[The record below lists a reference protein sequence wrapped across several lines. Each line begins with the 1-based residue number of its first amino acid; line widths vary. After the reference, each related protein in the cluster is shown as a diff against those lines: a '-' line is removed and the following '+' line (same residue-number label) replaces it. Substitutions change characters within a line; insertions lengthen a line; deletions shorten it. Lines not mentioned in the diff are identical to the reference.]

1 MGAVA
6 TGLSASQRL
15 FALGLMSE
23 AERLNSLDD
32 AWTLFLSEPADEFQ
46 LQQKLPTL
54 QSMVG
59 EMVRLLSSLGV
70 KCRQLEQIT
79 IELET
84 DLDRELDLLLATQP
98 HRDLLMSIPR
108 PRPFAAAVQEAC
120 RLIAAEA
127 PREMA
132 ELTDKLVRLSR
143 GEFVPGDLSVPVK
156 RALAIV
162 GAAGGLILAV
172 AVPGAIVI
180 PVGLAVGAGV
190 ATTVSAF
197 ILTWDSIGPGGR
209 ESPAT

>member
-6 TGLSASQRL
+6 TGLTASQRL
-15 FALGLMSE
+15 FAVRLMSD

-46 LQQKLPTL
+46 LQQNLPTL
-54 QSMVG
+54 QSMAG
-59 EMVRLLSSLGV
+59 EMVRLLSSVGV
-70 KCRQLEQIT
+70 ECRQLEQLT

-84 DLDRELDLLLATQP
+84 DLDHELDLLLATQP
-98 HRDLLMSIPR
+98 HGDILMSIPR
-108 PRPFAAAVQEAC
+108 PRPFAAGVQEAC

-143 GEFVPGDLSVPVK
+143 GEFVPGDLSLPVK

-197 ILTWDSIGPGGR
+197 ILTWDSIGPVGR